1 MLAAILRDIG
11 NLVLEEVPK
20 PMPGPTDAVIKVRVT
35 GICGTDHKAVR
46 GRRHNVKFP
55 IILGHENSGIVDSV
69 GSAVKNFAPGDEVVI
84 APIGGCG
91 ACKWCRLGKVHFC
104 EQGYTTGGEGAPTV
118 LPGGFAEYM
127 LAPEALLY
135 RKPAAVSFEAAALTE
150 PVSCAWKAVVEYSG
164 VRIGEDVVV
173 IGTGGIGIFCAML
186 ARRAGAARVVAVDT
200 SDYALETA
208 LRLGATHAVNA
219 SSREVESESEV
230 RDEILEILPGGPDF
244 IIEAAGAPDA
254 VKLMFALRRKGT
266 RVNVFGTT
274 TPTDLTIDAG
284 SLNNLE
290 TRVDASFSTTPYAME
305 NALLLIE
312 RGVIDPREAISHRF
326 PLKHVHKAFDVM
338 DQPDRSKVMIVQE

>member
-1 MLAAILRDIG
+1 MLAAILKDVGDLALEDI
-11 NLVLEEVPK
+11 PK
-20 PMPGPTDAVIKVRVT
+20 PTPGPTDAVVKVKAT

-46 GRRHNVKFP
+46 GRRHNVTFP
-55 IILGHENSGIVDSV
+55 IILGHENSGVVDAI
-69 GSAVKNFAPGDEVVI
+69 GPAVKNFVPGDEVVV

-91 ACKWCRLGKVHFC
+91 VCKWCRLGKVHFC

-127 LAPEALLY
+127 AVPETLLY

-173 IGTGGIGIFCAML
+173 IGTGGIGIFCVML

-219 SSREVESESEV
+219 SSREIDGEPGIRE
-230 RDEILEILPGGPDF
+230 EILEILPGGPDLV
-244 IIEAAGAPDA
+244 IEAAGAADA

-274 TPTDLTIDAG
+274 TPTSLTIDAG
-284 SLNNLE
+284 SLNNFE
-290 TRVDASFSTTPYAME
+290 TRVDVSFSTTPYAME

-312 RGVIDPREAISHRF
+312 RSVIDPREAISHRF
-326 PLKHVHKAFDVM
+326 PLKQIHKAFDVM
-338 DQPDRSKVMIVQE
+338 DRPDRSKVMIVQE